1 MNTQL
6 KSWAAALGGERAFT
20 LRHYAEQLGG
30 EIVGDSVLCPGPGR
44 PADDRSLLVTPPG
57 FTADGTEAEV
67 ANARDRKTAKRL
79 GLIKVRP

>member
-1 MNTQL
+1 MSQL
-6 KSWAAALGGERAFT
+6 HSFT
-20 LRHYAEQLGG
+20 LRRYAKLLGD

-44 PADDRSLLVTPPG
+44 PPDDRSLLVTPPG

-67 ANARDRKTAKRL
+67 ANARDRRTAKRL

>member
-1 MNTQL
+1 MSQPGGGMNAL
-6 KSWAAALGGERAFT
+6 LRSWAAA
-20 LRHYAEQLGG
+20 LGG

-44 PADDRSLLVTPPG
+44 PPDDRSLLVTPPG

-67 ANARDRKTAKRL
+67 ANARDRRTAKRL

>member
-1 MNTQL
+1 MSQL
-6 KSWAAALGGERAFT
+6 HSFT
-20 LRHYAEQLGG
+20 LLRYAKLLGG

-44 PADDRSLLVTPPG
+44 PPDDRSLLVTPPG

-67 ANARDRKTAKRL
+67 ANARDRRTAKRL

>member
-1 MNTQL
+1 MTTQL
-6 KSWAAALGGERAFT
+6 RSWARA
-20 LRHYAEQLGG
+20 LGG

-44 PADDRSLLVTPPG
+44 LPDDRSLLVTPPG

-67 ANARDRKTAKRL
+67 ANARDRRTAKRL